1 MSGNEQR
8 ARDVVASGEAILADL
23 EGLLTRLTA
32 LTDELDRARAARV
45 NGDGTGGG
53 AVT

>member
-1 MSGNEQR
+1 MSNEQR
-8 ARDVVASGEAILADL
+8 ARDVVTSGEALLADL
-23 EGLLTRLTA
+23 EGLLSRLTA
-32 LTDELDRARAARV
+32 LTDELDRARTSRA